1 MTEYHYLVDTQ
12 YDSNADSITDELIT
26 LNNWL

>member
-1 MTEYHYLVDTQ
+1 MTEFHYLVDTLH
-12 YDSNADSITDELIT
+12 DSDADSISDELIT